1 MILAKDVAAT
11 TENVRKPVT
20 ENVLVGG
27 AESHSGFG
35 VTTER
40 YVNHLDLSNLFYWRC
55 WKNYHAKHFT
65 GFYDF

>member
-40 YVNHLDLSNLFYWRC
+40 YDNYLDLSNQSNW
-55 WKNYHAKHFT
+55 
-65 GFYDF
+65 

>member
-1 MILAKDVAAT
+1 MLAMILAKDVAAT

-40 YVNHLDLSNLFYWRC
+40 YDIYLDLSNLLHGM
-55 WKNYHAKHFT
+55 KKKAQAVNI
-65 GFYDF
+65 

>member
-40 YVNHLDLSNLFYWRC
+40 YVNYLDLSNFSYW
-55 WKNYHAKHFT
+55 
-65 GFYDF
+65 

>member
-1 MILAKDVAAT
+1 MLAMILAKDVAAT

-40 YVNHLDLSNLFYWRC
+40 YDNYLDLSHSSNKLNG
-55 WKNYHAKHFT
+55 KNDYFDA
-65 GFYDF
+65 